1 MAEHQDRIKLDI
13 DGTQAKAVLDEL
25 KKIVQETQDAIQSLN
40 KNQGIKINAGTSGLK
55 EFEKHSEN

>member
-25 KKIVQETQDAIQSLN
+25 KKIVP
-40 KNQGIKINAGTSGLK
+40 G
-55 EFEKHSEN
+55 